1 MSMFVFK
8 KTVSQLFF
16 PVPLC
21 LELLLAG
28 LLLIWFTKR
37 QRTGRALATLGVVL
51 LALLSHSAVADL
63 LLLPLESAY
72 LPWSQPAP
80 PTAGTGR
87 ESCNWVVVL
96 AGGYTPDERLPL
108 SSRPGGSTLAR
119 LVEGIRVHQ
128 SLPGSQLLLS
138 VGDGVTPDNEAES
151 MTRLAEMLG
160 AAPGRVCL
168 IRGARDTQEEMHAIQ
183 RRVGSE
189 PFVLVTSASHMP
201 RAMAWAHSTGLNP
214 TPAPTDYRGHR
225 KSWQSPGDFFPD
237 AEGLRCSE
245 RAIYEY
251 LGWAWAKVL
260 RQTPR

>member
-1 MSMFVFK
+1 VFALK
-8 KTVSQLFF
+8 KIVSRLLF

-37 QRTGRALATLGVVL
+37 HRTGRALVTLGVVL
-51 LALLSHSAVADL
+51 LALLSHSGVADL
-63 LLLPLESAY
+63 LLSPLESKY
-72 LPWSQPAP
+72 SPWQT
-80 PTAGTGR
+80 PTPGPAGTEDETR
-87 ESCNWVVVL
+87 QWVVVL

-151 MTRLAEMLG
+151 MTRLADMLG

-168 IRGARDTQEEMHAIQ
+168 IRGAQDTQQEMDAIQ
-183 RRVGSE
+183 RLVGSE
-189 PFVLVTSASHMP
+189 PFILVTSASHMP
-201 RAMAWAHSTGLNP
+201 RAMNWAQSKGLNP
-214 TPAPTDYRGHR
+214 TPAPTDYRAHR
-225 KSWQSPGDFFPD
+225 KSWESPGDFFPD

-251 LGWAWAKVL
+251 LGWAWAKV
-260 RQTPR
+260 RTRF